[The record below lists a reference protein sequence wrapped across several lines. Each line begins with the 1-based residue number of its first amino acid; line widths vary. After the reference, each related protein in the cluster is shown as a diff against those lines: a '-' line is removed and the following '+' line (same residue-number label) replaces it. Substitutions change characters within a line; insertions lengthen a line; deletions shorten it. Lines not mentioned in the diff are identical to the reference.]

1 MKINILSD
9 IPKIEGKKIL
19 VRVDF
24 NVPYKDGKIQDD
36 TRMVESLNTINYLRL
51 KKGKVI
57 ILTHLGRPKGVDE
70 NLRLKKIA
78 EHLEKLIE
86 VPVKYVDE
94 VIGEKVKSEIDKM
107 KDGDVLMLENVRFH
121 KEEEECEDGFTKKLS
136 ELGEIFVNDAFGTA
150 HRRHSSTAGLAD
162 YLPAYGGLLIEKEIN
177 ALSPLIESEPI
188 RPLTMIFGGAKID
201 TKIGIIKN
209 FLNKADYFLLGG
221 GIANTF
227 LAAAGFNVGESL
239 FEREKLETAREIMLL
254 CEKNRER
261 FLLPHDVVVASEVK
275 EDAETAHVPI
285 EDVLGDMKILD
296 IGKWTVEKYRDIIRK
311 SGTIIWNGPL
321 GLYEIKP
328 FQEGTHAIAD
338 EIGNLDCVSIIG
350 GGDTAD
356 CIKQL
361 NIPVKAFT
369 HVSTGGGA
377 CIEFLEGKVLPGIAV
392 LLKK

>member
-1 MKINILSD
+1 
-9 IPKIEGKKIL
+9 
-19 VRVDF
+19 
-24 NVPYKDGKIQDD
+24 
-36 TRMVESLNTINYLRL
+36 
-51 KKGKVI
+51 
-57 ILTHLGRPKGVDE
+57 
-70 NLRLKKIA
+70 
-78 EHLEKLIE
+78 
-86 VPVKYVDE
+86 
-94 VIGEKVKSEIDKM
+94 
-107 KDGDVLMLENVRFH
+107 
-121 KEEEECEDGFTKKLS
+121 
-136 ELGEIFVNDAFGTA
+136 
-150 HRRHSSTAGLAD
+150 
-162 YLPAYGGLLIEKEIN
+162 
-177 ALSPLIESEPI
+177 
-188 RPLTMIFGGAKID
+188 
-201 TKIGIIKN
+201 
-209 FLNKADYFLLGG
+209 
-221 GIANTF
+221 
-227 LAAAGFNVGESL
+227 
-239 FEREKLETAREIMLL
+239 
-254 CEKNRER
+254 
-261 FLLPHDVVVASEVK
+261 LLPHDVVVASEVK